1 MPRCE
6 LLAVFILVG
15 KQMTLCKLLSSSCC
29 SPVPCVVVAAAVVGA
44 RAAAGRRPTP
54 GTPRCSL
61 PSLWAPDARQAVDAP
76 NLKAGRATPA
86 APASVVLNFAPGQ
99 LPQDL
104 MLFRLLLL

>member
-1 MPRCE
+1 M
-6 LLAVFILVG
+6 LDLAKFVNKGV
-15 KQMTLCKLLSSSCC
+15 QVKLT
-29 SPVPCVVVAAAVVGA
+29 G
-44 RAAAGRRPTP
+44 GEQ

-99 LPQDL
+99 LPQIRRGMEMRNTVLVDVAPC
-104 MLFRLLLL
+104 FGACVSVFACIC